1 MKIRKSALIIS
12 SIMLL
17 GMTGCSVRGTAS
29 QIAGQAAGGLSSK
42 TSVFDHFKSQVTS
55 EGFHTSGSV
64 YQNETEASV
73 TSVTAQKEAI
83 ILVTGELKG
92 SNGKIKLIYT
102 DPKGNDTL
110 LGEAEK
116 SKDCKIDMELTV
128 AEGTGDI
135 HFAGD
140 DVTCRFD
147 LLFSNTEEVT
157 YGDDEEVNEA
167 EELEELEE
175 ADWEEE
181 WEEEDQESQSEA
193 ESSYFS
199 EYMAG
204 KTLHYLNITGRVWHN
219 ETNANLA
226 YVKAEEETEII
237 VLGNM
242 KKSTGTITLV
252 YADAEGNETVLG
264 EADRSNDC
272 KLDTK
277 FIVKEGIGSIYFK
290 GEDANCEFDVKL
302 SGVSDVEYKATKE
315 GFEKESSVSEFGF
328 RDWD

>member
-29 QIAGQAAGGLSSK
+29 QIAGQAAWVLSSK
-42 TSVFDHFKSQVTS
+42 TSVFHHFKSQETS
-55 EGFHTSGSV
+55 KGFHTSGSV

-102 DPKGNDTL
+102 DPEGNDTL

-116 SKDCKIDMELTV
+116 SKDCKINMELTV

-157 YGDDEEVNEA
+157 YGDD
-167 EELEELEE
+167 
-175 ADWEEE
+175 
-181 WEEEDQESQSEA
+181 QESQSEA

-204 KTLHYLNITGRVWHN
+204 KTLHNLKITGRVWHN

-242 KKSTGTITLV
+242 KKSTGLITLV

-302 SGVSDVEYKATKE
+302 SGVSDVEYKATIE

-328 RDWD
+328 MD

>member
-29 QIAGQAAGGLSSK
+29 QIAGQAAWVLSSK
-42 TSVFDHFKSQVTS
+42 TSVFHHFKSQETS
-55 EGFHTSGSV
+55 KGFHTSGSV

-102 DPKGNDTL
+102 DPEGNDTL

-116 SKDCKIDMELTV
+116 SKDCKINMELTV

-157 YGDDEEVNEA
+157 YGDD
-167 EELEELEE
+167 
-175 ADWEEE
+175 
-181 WEEEDQESQSEA
+181 QESQSEA

-204 KTLHYLNITGRVWHN
+204 KTLHYLKITGRVWHN

-242 KKSTGTITLV
+242 KKSTGLITLV

-328 RDWD
+328 MD